1 MGYQQTSPPSS
12 PSSGRNKGR
21 RPTSL
26 AVGASPPAAPSK
38 ASPTGGAR
46 APPSPTPSKAS
57 PSRSSPPK
65 RTGSIGK
72 GSASPARPTTKTQG
86 PMLAT
91 EARSKVRPCG
101 CSRRHGGGGHHHAS
115 PEPPKDP
122 SGCHAL
128 PIKKPSV
135 ITSWLFGAHSGTH
148 LHHLAAASP
157 QMAPDASRQG
167 GEADTG
173 EIGEAP
179 RGIRSIS
186 QGGSYQSGGTRKCH
200 KKCTVIG
207 DMATPHTLPYV
218 KVGNA

>member
-26 AVGASPPAAPSK
+26 AVGASPPAASSK

-57 PSRSSPPK
+57 PSRSSAPK

-72 GSASPARPTTKTQG
+72 GSASPAKPTTKTQG
-86 PMLAT
+86 PTLAT

-115 PEPPKDP
+115 PEPPKGK
-122 SGCHAL
+122 SRRE
-128 PIKKPSV
+128 S
-135 ITSWLFGAHSGTH
+135 SGTH
-148 LHHLAAASP
+148 CALLLSFSPLSLFLCFLLCVSFSLMREGKAIKDIGLHI
-157 QMAPDASRQG
+157 Q
-167 GEADTG
+167 
-173 EIGEAP
+173 
-179 RGIRSIS
+179 
-186 QGGSYQSGGTRKCH
+186 K
-200 KKCTVIG
+200 
-207 DMATPHTLPYV
+207 
-218 KVGNA
+218 